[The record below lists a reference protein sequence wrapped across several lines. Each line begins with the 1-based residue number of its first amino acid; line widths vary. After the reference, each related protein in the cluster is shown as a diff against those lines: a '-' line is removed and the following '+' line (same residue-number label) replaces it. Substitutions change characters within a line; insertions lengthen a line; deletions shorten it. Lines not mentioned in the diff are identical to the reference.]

1 MSIALQSFK
10 VNKTVVAMTLMA
22 LQITAWHLR
31 TSLRESNRS
40 FGGSKD
46 EPSMGL
52 GQGNGMAPP
61 GFTSMNTLMVNGYN
75 SFGHG
80 VELLSAWSG
89 LLFILVDDTDLLT
102 CST

>member
-1 MSIALQSFK
+1 V
-10 VNKTVVAMTLMA
+10 VNRVLAAMTVMV

-31 TSLRESNRS
+31 TSFGESDRS

-89 LLFILVDDTDLLT
+89 LLFILAAVILLTIQT